1 MCESVD
7 LRHHNLFM
15 SLSTIVLI
23 VALVV
28 FVVAAIGWK
37 YKKLDLIATGL
48 ALVVL
53 AELLGAVRLG

>member
-1 MCESVD
+1 
-7 LRHHNLFM
+7 M

-28 FVVAAIGWK
+28 FVAAAIGWK
-37 YKKLDLIATGL
+37 WKKLDLIAAGL

>member
-1 MCESVD
+1 MGESVD
-7 LRHHNLFM
+7 LGHQNLVM

-28 FVVAAIGWK
+28 FVAAAIGWK
-37 YKKLDLIATGL
+37 WKKLDLIAAGL